1 MSSFSEQRQQ
11 LRGAL
16 VAAGLSPDAATQIAN
31 ILGNSAQ
38 EMRHAGAVE
47 VDTTPDGMRF
57 VTPEARRLRFPNLD
71 QRQQDPDHRRRT
83 TAPSEERREAEPD
96 PNVVA
101 VIAPQQTDANFQVA
115 PGALTDVQGNG
126 QAAQVNV
133 RNVVAARPAAGLP
146 VALLDSQANRLVG
159 KAPRAQVGQ
168 NDGTARLDIQE
179 TGQEVLWNLQMLN
192 RSEYDVV
199 TKVEYVEGK
208 GLEITYERIKAWDQ
222 QKERVDTIPVVEQPV
237 VTEIVEDSGGLRGR
251 KRVIP
256 AFSSRGDAN
265 EYFNT
270 FRVGIFQGAWP
281 IGTARQVF
289 EQWPAPSA
297 GVQTPTVRNLMH
309 AVADT
314 NEWKYVLYA
323 PRTQDGVVGQGAT
336 HTGKKPGSTYP
347 LMSGSP
353 QYDANGEPIDSA
365 PNGVNAPA
373 MEYYA
378 IEIQPASD
386 CTAFSSLN
394 GKLVAA
400 LPGYDASKPSALSYE
415 WASENGN
422 PCLKWRSHLVPVI
435 TGVELTTQGLVFT
448 RKSLYVLGQAQTD
461 PENIVIAAGDCPPPE
476 A

>member
-1 MSSFSEQRQQ
+1 MSGFSEQRQQ

-96 PNVVA
+96 PNVV
-101 VIAPQQTDANFQVA
+101 VVMAPQQTDANFQVA

-199 TKVEYVEGK
+199 TKIEYVDGK

-237 VTEIVEDSGGLRGR
+237 VTNIVEDRSGLRGE

-256 AFSSRGDAN
+256 AFSSRSDAN
-265 EYFNT
+265 AYFNT
-270 FRVGIFQGAWP
+270 FRVGRFSGGWAAGTTKLIEQVWP
-281 IGTARQVF
+281 TSRDGTF
-289 EQWPAPSA
+289 PS
-297 GVQTPTVRNLMH
+297 VTVHNLTH
-309 AVADT
+309 PVADT
-314 NEWKYVLYA
+314 QETKYVLYA
-323 PRTQDGVVGQGAT
+323 PRTNDSVVGLSSPVPAAT
-336 HTGKKPGSTYP
+336 SP
-347 LMSGSP
+347 LMSGAP
-353 QYDANGEPIDSA
+353 LRDANGELVDVG

-373 MEYYA
+373 MQYYA
-378 IEIQPASD
+378 IEIQSASD

-394 GKLVAA
+394 GKTVTT
-400 LPGYDASKPSALSYE
+400 LPGYDVNKPSALSYE
-415 WASENGN
+415 WASESGH
-422 PCLKWRSHLVPVI
+422 PCLKWRSHLVTVI

-448 RKSLYVLGQAQTD
+448 RRSLYVLGQAQTD

>member
-1 MSSFSEQRQQ
+1 VSGFSEQRQQ

-47 VDTTPDGMRF
+47 VDTTPDGMRL
-57 VTPEARRLRFPNLD
+57 VTPDARRLRFPNLD
-71 QRQQDPDHRRRT
+71 NRKADPDHRPSRT
-83 TAPSEERREAEPD
+83 PPSEERREAEPD

-101 VIAPQQTDANFQVA
+101 IVAPQQTDANFQVA
-115 PGALTDVQGNG
+115 AGALTDVQGNG

-133 RNVVAARPAAGLP
+133 RNFVAARPQNGLP
-146 VALLDSQANRLVG
+146 VALLDSQANRIVG

-179 TGQEVLWNLQMLN
+179 TGQEVLLNLQMLN

-199 TKVEYVEGK
+199 TKVEYVDGK

-237 VTEIVEDSGGLRGR
+237 VTEIVEDRGGLRGR

-256 AFSSRGDAN
+256 AFSSRGADSS
-265 EYFNT
+265 YFNT
-270 FRVGIFQGAWP
+270 FRIGLFQGGWP
-281 IGTARQVF
+281 IGTTKLVQQ
-289 EQWPAPSA
+289 QWPTATGG
-297 GVQTPTVRNLMH
+297 GVTQVLVRNLTQP
-309 AVADT
+309 VPDT
-314 NEWKYVLYA
+314 TEWRYVLYA
-323 PRTQDGVVGQGAT
+323 PRTQDSVVGPSAPI
-336 HTGKKPGSTYP
+336 PGNTTP
-347 LMSGSP
+347 VMSGAP
-353 QYDANGEPIDSA
+353 QYDANGEPVESG

-378 IEIQPASD
+378 IDIQPASD
-386 CTAFSSLN
+386 CAAFSSLN
-394 GKLVAA
+394 GLLASA
-400 LPGYDASKPSALSYE
+400 LTGFDANKPSALSYD
-415 WASENGN
+415 GLGGGY
-422 PCLKWRSHLVPVI
+422 PCLRWRSHQVTVI
-435 TGVELTTQGLVFT
+435 TGVSLTTQGLVFE
-448 RKSLYVLGQAQTD
+448 RKSLYVLGQAQPD
-461 PENIVIAAGDCPPPE
+461 PANIVIAAGDCPPPE